1 MTADIVI
8 RGGMVV
14 DGTGAPGRP
23 ADIAITEGI
32 ISDIGPGLSGRRE
45 LEASAQ
51 IVTPGFVDIH
61 THYDAQV
68 FWDPALSPSCW
79 HGVTSVVAGNC
90 GFSART
96 GAIENPQ
103 VPATTV
109 VTPWQQGVLGAGS
122 QNTLAA

>member
-1 MTADIVI
+1 MTADVVI
-8 RGGMVV
+8 RGGTVV

-45 LEASAQ
+45 LEASGQ

-90 GFSART
+90 GFSIAPARGDGRGSLLRT
-96 GAIENPQ
+96 LDKVEDMRL
-103 VPATTV
+103 AT
-109 VTPWQQGVLGAGS
+109 LEAG
-122 QNTLAA
+122 